1 MQVKFKEWTCNVE
14 FAFYGNGSP
23 AIKLSDIN
31 DGSPVAV
38 ASVNLEG
45 IAKVKKGEIAIKDYS
60 ENEGMLKTM
69 MDAGIVSKPLRY
81 VPSGFVTILICKL
94 LINENSKA
102 SK

>member
-1 MQVKFKEWTCNVE
+1 MQVKFKKWNCNVE
-14 FAFYGNGSP
+14 YAFYGNNKP
-23 AIKLSDIN
+23 AIRLNNVN

-45 IAKVKKGEIAIKDYS
+45 IAKVNKGEIAIKDYS

-81 VPSGFVTILICKL
+81 AKSGFVTIPICKL
-94 LINENSKA
+94 LIMGDK
-102 SK
+102 K

>member
-1 MQVKFKEWTCNVE
+1 MQVKFKEWVCDVE

-23 AIKLSDIN
+23 AIRLNDAT

-60 ENEGMLKTM
+60 ENEGMLKAM

-81 VPSGFVTILICKL
+81 APSGFVSIPICKL
-94 LINENSKA
+94 LITKA
-102 SK
+102 EAQK